1 MDGNLVARWTRGEI
15 STGNA
20 DAFQFASKRPKCLFS
35 GRLDD
40 LRVYDSVSDLNRQIF
55 SGKDA
60 TKKLVQHQF
69 DILGW
74 RSCLLWID
82 WITTWLNLIQ

>member
-20 DAFQFASKRPKCLFS
+20 DAFQFGRWRNDPNAYFQ

-40 LRVYDSVSDLNRQIF
+40 LRIYDSALSDLEIQQIF

-60 TKKLVQHQF
+60 QKRNRAASV
-69 DILGW
+69 
-74 RSCLLWID
+74 
-82 WITTWLNLIQ
+82 